1 MKKIR
6 GQIICIIMT
15 VFVLLVGSLSIV
27 LAKETSAII
36 PADTASLEDNAQY
49 FVKTALN
56 PNMVWDIDGGSMN
69 TGANLQIW
77 TNTNVKQQ
85 KYYFLKNQDGSYTI
99 KASHSGQVLDVQ
111 DGKLSSG
118 ANVWQY
124 GSNGTDAQKWYLE
137 KNENGTYSIRSK
149 LNNLY
154 IDIDGGIAENGRN
167 VQMYSGN
174 GSKAQ
179 QFILSKIEPIIG
191 TQTIPD
197 GVYYVK
203 NKQNSSMG
211 LDVDSGSVENGAN
224 IQIWKNDKANQ
235 QKFKLTYQEGYYTI
249 EAFHS
254 GKVLDVDNAGES
266 NGTNVW
272 QWEANHSDAQKW
284 VIQKE
289 DDGYYSLY
297 AKCNGLCLDIA
308 QGIIQNGSNIQMY
321 TPNGSDAQKFSFEKI
336 EPISSKQCIPDGD
349 YTVRNGINYQVVWDM
364 PKTNH
369 HLELSQ
375 KDMTKQTQQFTFTW
389 VNGYY
394 TIKPKGQNQV
404 LTIQNNQ
411 MNNGAKIE
419 LKEDEGKDNQ
429 KWIIQD
435 NQDGYYN
442 LIAKSNELY
451 ADLPN
456 GEAKINFPVQLF
468 QGNGT
473 KAQKFILKPVEI
485 HTGSQVISDG
495 EYKILS
501 SVNQN
506 YAVSIKNGEKQDG
519 ANTQLESQKVA
530 SEQIFHFT
538 YLPDES
544 CYEIEAVHSGK
555 ALDVENG
562 SGIDGTNIWQYGK
575 NHTDAQ
581 KWYLTDAG
589 NGNYFFTSKVNGL
602 AMDVAGGIAQ
612 SGTNIQMYEG
622 NQSLAQQF
630 KLVKTDQLLPED
642 IYSIRTGDANQYGL
656 DIEGG
661 SLNDGAKLQIWTYVK
676 QKQQQFKLAYL
687 GNGDYTLSV
696 YLTGKALTAEGTK
709 IVQQTYQNSD
719 SQKWK
724 IRYAKDGKFKFLNK
738 ETELCITLENNMI
751 TNGSSLGLMGE
762 SETNK
767 QQFTIEPLELYEEGT
782 YGISGRKVQNRNNGY
797 DLMYYRYG
805 YGPNVLFATYSVHGF
820 EDLWA
825 KDGTELTLI
834 ALDFRNQLLQL
845 SDRELAKKWTIY
857 LLPEVNPDGR
867 NLGYTNNGPGRTTLY
882 SQAPGNK
889 GIDLNRCWQVGSSYT
904 RFTDNRNYNG
914 TQGFQAYESSSLR
927 DFLLQKRATQGQTL
941 LVDLHGWTTQV
952 IGDPEICQYYSNQF
966 PENDRSSVGRYGTG
980 YLINW
985 ARSSL
990 GYNGIAAKSALIELP
1005 SQGINSHEDVVNKRY
1020 SERYRE
1026 ATLAMLRGMGR

>member
-1 MKKIR
+1 MKKLKWGIT
-6 GQIICIIMT
+6 IVLMT
-15 VFVLLVGSLSIV
+15 LLVLLAGGPKNV
-27 LAKETSAII
+27 LAKENNNTTLTTTIEENS
-36 PADTASLEDNAQY
+36 QY
-49 FVKTALN
+49 FVKTALD
-56 PNMVWDIDGGSMN
+56 PTMVWDIDGGAINS
-69 TGANLQIW
+69 GANLQIW

-85 KYYFLKNQDGSYTI
+85 KYEFLKNQDGSYTI
-99 KASHSGQVLDVQ
+99 KASHSGKVLDVQ
-111 DGKLSSG
+111 DGNLNSG

-154 IDIDGGIAENGRN
+154 LDIDNGIAENGRN
-167 VQMYSGN
+167 VQTYEGN

-179 QFILSKIEPIIG
+179 QFILTKIEPIKG
-191 TQTIPD
+191 TQTISD
-197 GVYYVK
+197 GIYFIV
-203 NKQNSSMG
+203 NKEKPGVG
-211 LDVDSGSVENGAN
+211 LDIDSGSLQNGAN
-224 IQIWKNDKANQ
+224 LQIWKNDKANQ
-235 QKFKLTYQEGYYTI
+235 QKFKLTYEDGYYTI

-254 GKVLDVDNAGES
+254 GKVLDVDNAGEA

-272 QWEANHSDAQKW
+272 QWESNKSDAQKW
-284 VIQKE
+284 VIRE
-289 DDGYYSLY
+289 ETDGYYSIY
-297 AKCNGLCLDIA
+297 SKCNGLCLDIA
-308 QGIIQNGSNIQMY
+308 QGIIQNGSNVQMY
-321 TPNGSDAQKFSFEKI
+321 TPNGSEAQKFSFEKV
-336 EPISSKQCIPDGD
+336 EPITSEQCLADGD
-349 YTVRNGINYQVVWDM
+349 YTIRNGINYQVVWDM
-364 PKTNH
+364 PETSSNVQ
-369 HLELSQ
+369 LSQ
-375 KDMTKQTQQFTFTW
+375 KDMTISTQQFTFAW
-389 VNGYY
+389 VDGYY

-404 LTIQNNQ
+404 LTIQDNK

-419 LKEDEGKDNQ
+419 LKPDEGKDTQ

-435 NQDGYYN
+435 NHDGYYN
-442 LIAKSNELY
+442 IIAKSNELY

-456 GEAKINFPVQLF
+456 GEAKLNLPVQLF

-473 KAQKFILKPVEI
+473 KAQRFILKPLET
-485 HTGSQVISDG
+485 HTGSQVIPDG

-501 SVNQN
+501 GVNQN

-519 ANTQLESQKVA
+519 ANVQLESQKVA
-530 SEQIFHFT
+530 TEQIFHFT
-538 YLPDES
+538 YIPEEM
-544 CYEIEAVHSGK
+544 CYQIEAIHSGK
-555 ALDVENG
+555 ALDVDNG

-575 NHTDAQ
+575 NGTDAQ
-581 KWYLTDAG
+581 KWYLNDAG
-589 NGNYFFTSKVNGL
+589 NGNYYFTAKVNGL

-612 SGTNIQMYEG
+612 NGSNIQMYEG

-630 KLVKTDQLLPED
+630 KLVKTEQLWPD
-642 IYSIRTGDANQYGL
+642 DVYSIRTGKANQYGF

-661 SLNDGAKLQIWTYVK
+661 SLNDGAKLQIWGYVK
-676 QKQQQFKLAYL
+676 EKQQQFKLAYF

-696 YLTGKALTAEGTK
+696 YLNGKALTAEGTG
-709 IVQQTYQNSD
+709 IIQQTYQNSD
-719 SQKWK
+719 RQKWK
-724 IRYAKDGKFKFLNK
+724 ILYDKDGKFKFQNK
-738 ETELCITLENNMI
+738 ETKMCITLESDSI
-751 TNGSSLGLMGE
+751 ANGTGLQLT
-762 SETNK
+762 SEAQIDT
-767 QQFTIEPLELYEEGT
+767 QQFSIEPLELYEEGT
-782 YGISGRKVQNRNNGY
+782 YGISGKKIQNNRSGY
-797 DLMYYRYG
+797 DLVYYRYG

-845 SDRELAKKWTIY
+845 QDRELAKKWTIY

-889 GIDLNRCWQVGSSYT
+889 GVDLNRCWQVGSSYT
-904 RFTDNRNYNG
+904 RFTDDRNYNG

-952 IGDPEICQYYSNQF
+952 IGDPDICQYYSNQF

-1005 SQGINSHEDVVNKRY
+1005 SQGINTHDDVVNKRY
-1020 SERYRE
+1020 SERYCE
-1026 ATLAMLRGMGR
+1026 ATLAMLKGMGR